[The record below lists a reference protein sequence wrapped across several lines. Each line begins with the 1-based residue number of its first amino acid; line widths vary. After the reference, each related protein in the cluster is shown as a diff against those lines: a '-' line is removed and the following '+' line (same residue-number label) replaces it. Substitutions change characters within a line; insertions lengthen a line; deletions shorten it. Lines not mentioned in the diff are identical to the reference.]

1 MFSWAK
7 GLFGKSNTDKYP
19 SVNVG
24 AEYRPSLDDYRNAQK
39 NLNKSQHQCP
49 TCNVLQKMLD
59 EDRARLIDLE
69 NKFLRHLGV
78 RSGNE
83 YDPLVRDNDN
93 QSTLSY
99 QRLRADQ
106 AKQRFKDVDNKNY
119 NEMRQAAE
127 KAAQELNGSSL

>member
-78 RSGNE
+78 RSDNE
-83 YDPLVRDNDN
+83 NGSMDPRIPEAIQN
-93 QSTLSY
+93 